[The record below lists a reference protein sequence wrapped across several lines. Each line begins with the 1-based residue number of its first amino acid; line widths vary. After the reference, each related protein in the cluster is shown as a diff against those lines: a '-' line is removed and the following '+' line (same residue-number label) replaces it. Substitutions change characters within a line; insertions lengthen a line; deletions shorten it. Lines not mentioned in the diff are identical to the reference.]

1 MADQVVAQVRV
12 SKIGPAG
19 RPVAEVHVD
28 STIGAHQLGAV
39 LQNVATDER
48 VLKAA
53 GLRACG
59 GCKSGLDI
67 NILDRYQ
74 DIIEVKA

>member
-12 SKIGPAG
+12 SKIGAAG

-28 STIGAHQLGAV
+28 STIGARQLGAV
-39 LQNVATDER
+39 LQNVVTDER
-48 VLKAA
+48 VLNAA

-74 DIIEVKA
+74 DIIEVTA

>member
-12 SKIGPAG
+12 SKFGPAG
-19 RPVAEVHVD
+19 RPVAEVHVN
-28 STIGAHQLGAV
+28 SAITAQQLGSV
-39 LQNVATDER
+39 MQNVTTNEK

-59 GCKSGLDI
+59 GCKSGLDL
-67 NILDRYQ
+67 NILDNYQ
-74 DIIEVKA
+74 DIIEVRA

>member
-12 SKIGPAG
+12 SKFGPAG
-19 RPVAEVHVD
+19 RPFAEVHVN
-28 STIGAHQLGAV
+28 SSISAQQLGAV
-39 LQNVATDER
+39 LQNVTTNEK

-59 GCKSGLDI
+59 GCKSGLDL
-67 NILDRYQ
+67 NILDNYQ
-74 DIIEVKA
+74 DIIEVRA

>member
-28 STIGAHQLGAV
+28 STIGAHQLGTV